1 MKRLVG
7 GLVLVVVAMLAFP
20 AAAFAEGPEQGQ
32 VVIGGDFTLESGQVL
47 EGDLVIF
54 GGSADLEA
62 GSLVEGNVFLMGGN
76 AGIDGQVKGDL
87 VLLGGNADLGPKA
100 SIGGDAVTLGGN
112 LDRAPGSTIAGDI
125 VAGDEFSFPFNFN
138 FPSTTRVMPFD
149 AFRFR
154 FSPVL
159 DVLWFGLRSLLIAAL
174 ATLVVMFWPEPTAR
188 AARAVAAQPLL
199 SGGLGLLTFVV
210 APVLLLVLAITIIL
224 SPVSLLAAVLL
235 VVGGVFGFIAI
246 GKEVGDR
253 LVKAFQWDL
262 HPAAAAGL
270 GTLAL
275 TLVVGGIGLI
285 PCIGWTLEFVVVAI
299 ALGAVLLTRF
309 GSREYVPARASAP
322 APSPAPA
329 APKKRAAKKTAPAK
343 KTPPVKKTTPP
354 SSG

>member
-1 MKRLVG
+1 MKTTVG
-7 GLVLVVVAMLAFP
+7 VLVLVISGMLAFP
-20 AAAFAEGPEQGQ
+20 ATAFAAGPKQGQ
-32 VVIGGDFTLESGQVL
+32 VVFGGDFTLESGQVL

-54 GGSADLEA
+54 GGSADLKA
-62 GSLVEGNVFLMGGN
+62 GSLVEGNLFLMGGS
-76 AGIDGQVKGDL
+76 AEIAGQVKGDL

-100 SIGGDAVTLGGN
+100 SIGGDAVTLGGK
-112 LDRAPGSTIAGDI
+112 LDRAPGSTIGGDI
-125 VAGDEFSFPFNFN
+125 VAGDEFSFPFSFK
-138 FPSTTRVMPFD
+138 FPSTTRVLPLNN
-149 AFRFR
+149 FRFR
-154 FSPVL
+154 FSPLL
-159 DVLWFGLRSLLIAAL
+159 DALWFGLRSLLIAAL

-188 AARAVAAQPLL
+188 TARAVAAQPLL

-246 GKEVGDR
+246 GREVGDR
-253 LVKAFQWDL
+253 MVKAFKWDL

-275 TLVVGGIGLI
+275 TLVVGGIGLV

-309 GSREYVPARASAP
+309 GSREYVPAPAP
-322 APSPAPA
+322 APVPPPA
-329 APKKRAAKKTAPAK
+329 APVPAAPRKRAAKKT
-343 KTPPVKKTTPP
+343 
-354 SSG
+354 SSK